1 MEIPEIAALRDYI
14 SQVAAIKGIEIQGGE
29 SQQNEDYSEGLIKI
43 LDLKHVH
50 RSMCESTEQL
60 RVDTGT
66 RKEQLNESSLQLQN
80 LLYEL
85 QHYESE
91 VSACKGFK
99 SSYNDDLLEL
109 IPLQDLPPKEKC
121 GLIDDDH
128 QEQLN
133 RLKHELASRHEAM
146 SALDNYKSQRDTIA
160 ADVANKRNL
169 LSTVESELQRL
180 RSMSQQATAAFTI
193 DEHVDSRA
201 HLLPLPLY
209 TLYTQLKI
217 AALGINEKIDIQIRG
232 DTPLLRRLKS
242 GVFMSEADLLS
253 SPLLASPPQQTGGGG
268 GAGSSSSTCHPLSV
282 AIGVP
287 APDSTITTTLAQ
299 FYYIPAINRVTVT
312 GDDTHKLSHLYPDSN
327 STSNDDDNDA
337 LMATLNNNDDGDN
350 ITPPGK
356 PYTWAQQVAGIDVLP
371 SLPSLPGIGGVDMQE
386 AVKALA
392 EYTRERRAAVLLQRL
407 L

>member
-14 SQVAAIKGIEIQGGE
+14 SQTAAVHGIKNQGGE
-29 SQQNEDYSEGLIKI
+29 SQQIEDYSDGLIKI

-50 RSMCESTEQL
+50 RSICESTEQL

-109 IPLQDLPPKEKC
+109 IPLQDLPPQERC
-121 GLIDDDH
+121 DLIDDDIAH

-160 ADVANKRNL
+160 ADVADKRNI

-180 RSMSQQATAAFTI
+180 RSMSQKAAAAFTI

-217 AALGINEKIDIQIRG
+217 AAVGINDKIDIQIRG

-242 GVFMSEADLLS
+242 GVFMSEADLLLS
-253 SPLLASPPQQTGGGG
+253 SPLLASPPQQQTGG
-268 GAGSSSSTCHPLSV
+268 ASSTCHPLSV
-282 AIGVP
+282 AIVVTT
-287 APDSTITTTLAQ
+287 PDNSSSSTSTTLAQ
-299 FYYIPAINRVTVT
+299 FYHIPAMNRVTVT
-312 GDDTHKLSHLYPDSN
+312 GDDTDKLSHLYPASN
-327 STSNDDDNDA
+327 TMSNDDDND
-337 LMATLNNNDDGDN
+337 DN
-350 ITPPGK
+350 FTPPGK
-356 PYTWAQQVAGIDVLP
+356 PYAWAQQVAGIDILP
-371 SLPSLPGIGGVDMQE
+371 SLPLLPGGGGVDMQE

-392 EYTRERRAAVLLQRL
+392 EYTRQRRAAVLLQKL
-407 L
+407 VSS